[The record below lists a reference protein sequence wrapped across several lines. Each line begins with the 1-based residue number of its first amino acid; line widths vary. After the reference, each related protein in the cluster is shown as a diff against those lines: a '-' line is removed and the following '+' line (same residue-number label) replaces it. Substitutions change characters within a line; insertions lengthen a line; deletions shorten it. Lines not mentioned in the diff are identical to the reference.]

1 MNKQALIVALRAFVN
16 QRPGLE
22 YGNYGDPVAYRA
34 EMRSITK
41 SRKDALAL
49 LASVAWRDS
58 ITAEKIIEAA
68 KHAYSGR
75 LTITPKGEGF
85 ELDYCTG
92 QYWPTEYRNAV
103 CAVLSGALWSYF
115 RDNMPAPVGM
125 VKRTSG
131 VGTFRTE
138 YEIEAYPFAGKKVSA
153 GDYLRMTAK
162 RELGNVGARW
172 FN

>member
-1 MNKQALIVALRAFVN
+1 MNKQTLIAAIRAFIN

-41 SRKDALAL
+41 ARKDALAL

-75 LTITPKGEGF
+75 LTITPKGDGF

-92 QYWPTEYRNAV
+92 QYWPTEYRNAA

-125 VKRTSG
+125 VKRTLSDG
-131 VGTFRTE
+131 AD
-138 YEIEAYPFAGKKVSA
+138 YETEAYPFAGKKVSA

-162 RELGNVGARW
+162 RELGNAGARW